1 MRSLLMEASGER
13 LELDAY
19 LEDFDKRFW
28 NAGSSDEAGFW
39 KLERRQSFREPGVES
54 WEASFRGE
62 WGTALVL
69 IAEQR
74 DHYERYFRKIA
85 DHGFGLHRVRVVE
98 EPVTP
103 YLQWELHL
111 LRLKEQCGED
121 TRIVQV
127 DDISSLESGTRFPE
141 IAIIGSSALYEIIY
155 DDDGTLA
162 GGIRY
167 TDEELISDCRKI
179 IRDIHR
185 NGERLETYFKR
196 HVASLPPPAVR
207 GK

>member
-1 MRSLLMEASGER
+1 MRSLLMDASGER

-28 NAGSSDEAGFW
+28 KAGSSDEASFW
-39 KLERRQSFREPGVES
+39 KLERRQSFKEPGVES
-54 WEASFRGE
+54 WEAFFRGE
-62 WGTALVL
+62 WGTALAL
-69 IAEQR
+69 IAEQK
-74 DHYERYFRKIA
+74 DHYERYFQRIA

-121 TRIVQV
+121 TRIVKV
-127 DDISSLESGTRFPE
+127 DDISPLESGTEFPE

-167 TDEELISDCRKI
+167 TDEGLISDCRKI
-179 IRDIHR
+179 IRDIHGS
-185 NGERLETYFKR
+185 GERLEAFFER
-196 HVASLPPPAVR
+196 RVAPLTPPAVD